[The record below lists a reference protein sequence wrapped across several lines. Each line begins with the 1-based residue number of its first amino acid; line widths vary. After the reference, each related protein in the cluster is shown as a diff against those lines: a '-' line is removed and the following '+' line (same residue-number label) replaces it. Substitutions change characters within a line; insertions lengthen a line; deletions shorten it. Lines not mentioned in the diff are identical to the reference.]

1 MQERL
6 IIKPFTPSQI
16 LMNIQQ
22 LQSLEQESIARGIPI
37 IGSKK
42 GAWLLQ
48 KVQQTKPQ
56 RVLELGTANGYS
68 GCLLGSEG
76 AELTTIE
83 VNAIIAEEAR
93 QNFKRYNIKAKVL
106 VGDAVEITKRLA
118 KETPEDY
125 DLIFIDFA
133 KKKYIEVLE
142 PSIKLVK
149 NDGFIIAD
157 NITMDDCLNFK
168 EAVLNHPQLK
178 TELIPIKDGLSCST
192 KS

>member
-1 MQERL
+1 
-6 IIKPFTPSQI
+6 
-16 LMNIQQ
+16 MNIQLIQ
-22 LQSLEQESIARGIPI
+22 PLEQESIARGIPI

-48 KVQQTKPQ
+48 KIQQTKPQ
-56 RVLELGTANGYS
+56 RILELGTANGYS

-93 QNFKRYNIKAKVL
+93 QNFKRHDIKAKVL
-106 VGDAVEITKRLA
+106 VGDAVEIIKRLA
-118 KETPEDY
+118 KEKTEDY

-149 NDGFIIAD
+149 KGGFIIAD
-157 NITMDDCLNFK
+157 NITMDGCQNYK

-178 TELIPIKDGLSCST
+178 TELIPIRDGLSSSQ
-192 KS
+192 KVLSLHSDPAYSS